1 MIGVRA
7 ANNAATSIE
16 TGIDRT
22 LLAGKGASMKIV
34 EVAVGVI
41 KTGNKVYISKRAD
54 DLHQGGKWEFPG
66 GKRETNE
73 TIEQALIREL
83 SEEIGI
89 QVTKQSQFMLIE
101 HDYGDKKVR
110 LDVRLVE
117 DFEGEACHQE
127 GQQSQ
132 WVDIHDLSQ
141 FSFPAANKVIID
153 KLLLLLATQ

>member
-1 MIGVRA
+1 
-7 ANNAATSIE
+7 
-16 TGIDRT
+16 
-22 LLAGKGASMKIV
+22 MKVV

-41 KTGNKVYISKRAD
+41 KAGNKIYISKRAD

-66 GKRETNE
+66 GKREANE
-73 TIEQALIREL
+73 TIEQALAREL

-89 QVTKQSQFMLIE
+89 HVTKQSHFMLIE

-117 DFEGEACHQE
+117 GFEGEANHQE

-132 WVDIHDLSQ
+132 WVDISDLRD
-141 FSFPAANKVIID
+141 FTFPIANKVIID
-153 KLLLLLATQ
+153 KLEDL

>member
-1 MIGVRA
+1 
-7 ANNAATSIE
+7 
-16 TGIDRT
+16 
-22 LLAGKGASMKIV
+22 MKIV

-41 KTGNKVYISKRAD
+41 RKDNKIYISKRAD

-66 GKRETNE
+66 GKREANE
-73 TIEQALIREL
+73 TIEQTLVREL

-89 QVTKQSQFMLIE
+89 QVTKQSHFMLIE

-117 DFEGEACHQE
+117 DFEGEASHQE

-132 WVDIHDLSQ
+132 WVDISDLKQ
-141 FSFPAANKVIID
+141 FAFPDANRGIID
-153 KLLLLLATQ
+153 KLLTLA

>member
-1 MIGVRA
+1 
-7 ANNAATSIE
+7 
-16 TGIDRT
+16 
-22 LLAGKGASMKIV
+22 MKIV

-41 KTGNKVYISKRAD
+41 KKDNKIYISKRAD

-66 GKRETNE
+66 GKREANE
-73 TIEQALIREL
+73 TIEQTLVREL

-89 QVTKQSQFMLIE
+89 QVTKQSHFMLIE

-117 DFEGEACHQE
+117 GFEGEASHQE

-132 WVDIHDLSQ
+132 WVEIRELNQ
-141 FSFPAANKVIID
+141 FIFPEANKVIID
-153 KLLLLLATQ
+153 KLLDLNTDISL

>member
-1 MIGVRA
+1 
-7 ANNAATSIE
+7 
-16 TGIDRT
+16 
-22 LLAGKGASMKIV
+22 MKII

-41 KTGNKVYISKRAD
+41 KQGNKIYISKRAD

-66 GKRETNE
+66 GKREANE
-73 TIEQALIREL
+73 TIVQTLTREL

-89 QVTKQSQFMLIE
+89 QVTQQSPFLLIE

-117 DFEGEACHQE
+117 DFEGEASHQE

-132 WVDIHDLSQ
+132 WVDISALNQ
-141 FSFPAANKVIID
+141 FNFPAANKVIID
-153 KLLLLLATQ
+153 KLLNSLV

>member
-1 MIGVRA
+1 
-7 ANNAATSIE
+7 
-16 TGIDRT
+16 
-22 LLAGKGASMKIV
+22 MKIV

-41 KTGNKVYISKRAD
+41 RKDNKIYISKRAD

-66 GKRETNE
+66 GKREANE
-73 TIEQALIREL
+73 TIEQTLVREL

-89 QVTKQSQFMLIE
+89 QVTKQSHFMLIE

-117 DFEGEACHQE
+117 DFEREASHQE

-132 WVDIHDLSQ
+132 WVDISDLKQ
-141 FSFPAANKVIID
+141 FAFPDANRGIID
-153 KLLLLLATQ
+153 KLLTLA